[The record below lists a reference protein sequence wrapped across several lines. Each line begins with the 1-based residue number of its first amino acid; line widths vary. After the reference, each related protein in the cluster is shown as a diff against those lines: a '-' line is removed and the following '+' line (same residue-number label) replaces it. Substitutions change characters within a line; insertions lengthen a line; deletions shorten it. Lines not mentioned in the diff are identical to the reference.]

1 MEYRVMK
8 TKIELG
14 KSVSGEIY
22 ELIHT
27 SVNYSSYVSVNNSGT
42 YSIWDSVS
50 DSVTNPIND
59 LTRWVI
65 ALWKQS

>member
-1 MEYRVMK
+1 MK

-22 ELIHT
+22 ESIHT
-27 SVNYSSYVSVNNSGT
+27 SVNYSAYVLVDNSGT

-50 DSVTNPIND
+50 DSVTTPIND

-65 ALWKQS
+65 SL